1 MFPIAG
7 QTAGPNG
14 LKFFEDTHGP
24 WVAKGRQRQK
34 IDYFYFF
41 FFHGQGRVFQL
52 VFNIF
57 VLP

>member
-41 FFHGQGRVFQL
+41 FFSWARPGISASF
-52 VFNIF
+52 
-57 VLP
+57 